1 MMAVQDGSTTR
12 TAVVTGGSAGIGLAT
27 AKHLARDGWQV
38 AILARDPA
46 RLEQA
51 RAMLAKHGQRV
62 LAIPTDVADADAVDA
77 AAAQIEEELG
87 PIGAWVN
94 NAMSTVVAR
103 ADEITPAEYRRVT
116 DTTYLSQVYGTL
128 AALRY
133 MKPRGTGAIVQVSSG
148 LGFRAV
154 PMQAAY
160 CAAKFAVSG
169 FTDALR
175 AELIADDLPIT
186 LSVVYL
192 PAVNTPQPGWARN
205 RSGYEQ
211 VLPDPLY
218 DPRLCAEAI
227 VQMIDDPQREAW
239 VGRSTAKMALGQALA
254 PALADWQAAG
264 FIEAQQ
270 GAPSDD
276 KPGNLEQ
283 AVSGPARIDGDSPD
297 RVTGSRLE
305 IFTSRQRDLLKAG
318 IATGLVAGGIAAGLG
333 IARRWPRRLLR

>member
-1 MMAVQDGSTTR
+1 MAGQDRSAAR
-12 TAVVTGGSAGIGLAT
+12 IAVVTGGSAGIGLAT
-27 AKHLARDGWQV
+27 AEHLVRHGWEV
-38 AILARDPA
+38 AILARDPQ

-51 RAMLAKHGQRV
+51 RAMLANHGPRV
-62 LAIPTDVADADAVDA
+62 LAIPTDVADAYAVDA
-77 AAAQIEEELG
+77 AAAQVEQELG
-87 PIGAWVN
+87 PIDAWVN

-103 ADEITPAEYRRVT
+103 ADEISPAEFRRVT

-133 MKPRGTGAIVQVSSG
+133 MKPRRRGAIVQVSSG

-175 AELIADDLPIT
+175 AELYADDLPIT

-192 PAVNTPQPGWARN
+192 PAVNTPQPSWARN
-205 RSGYEQ
+205 HSGYAQ
-211 VLPDPLY
+211 VIPDPIY

-227 VQMIDDPQREAW
+227 VQMIDAPQREAW

-254 PALADWQAAG
+254 PSFADRQAG
-264 FIEAQQ
+264 SFIEAQQ
-270 GAPSDD
+270 GEPMGDR
-276 KPGNLEQ
+276 PGNLEQ
-283 AVSGPARIDGDSPD
+283 PVAGPASIDGDATD

-318 IATGLVAGGIAAGLG
+318 IAAGLMAGGAAAGLG
-333 IARRWPRRLLR
+333 MARLLRR